1 MITDILETFTRNW
14 WVLFLR
20 GLFAV
25 LFGVM
30 AFTMPGMTIVTL
42 AILFGIYVLADGFT
56 EIVYGFGT
64 RAWSLVFAGI
74 LGILVGIYA
83 LSYPVSTAGILLL
96 FIGAWIVVRGVLDI
110 IGAFYIRKQITGEWM
125 LILGGLISIF
135 IGFAVIAYPV
145 AAALTMA
152 WLIGLYAIVFGIA
165 MMVMAFRLKGLR
177 GHFHQP
183 HAV

>member
-1 MITDILETFTRNW
+1 MITDIFETFTRNW
-14 WVLFLR
+14 WVLLLR
-20 GLFAV
+20 GLFAL

-42 AILFGIYVLADGFT
+42 AILFGIYVLADGVT

-74 LGILVGIYA
+74 LGVLVGIYA
-83 LSYPVSTAGILLL
+83 LSYPVATAGILLL
-96 FIGAWIVVRGVLDI
+96 FIGAWIIVRGVLDI